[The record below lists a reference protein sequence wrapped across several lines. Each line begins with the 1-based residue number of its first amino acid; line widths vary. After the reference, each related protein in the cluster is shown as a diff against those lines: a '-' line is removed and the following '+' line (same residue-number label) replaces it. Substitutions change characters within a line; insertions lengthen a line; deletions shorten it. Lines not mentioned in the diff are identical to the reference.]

1 MTCIDT
7 SDDPR
12 NNPMFGKTPKE
23 MAAIVT
29 EARKLRRLETDWRRH
44 LPQPPLPRDISC
56 CLPPP
61 KIKHRD
67 PQDAK
72 RAAFCLLARTNMRLV
87 REFARTNSA
96 RLRQKRKRRN
106 SAGDDKLLRK
116 EIAAVNA
123 HFSSLAKVAGS

>member
-29 EARKLRRLETDWRRH
+29 EALKLRRLEIDWRLH
-44 LPQPPLPRDISC
+44 LPKPPLPRDMSC

-61 KIKHRD
+61 KIKPRD

-72 RAAFCLLARTNMRLV
+72 RAAFRLLARTNMRLV